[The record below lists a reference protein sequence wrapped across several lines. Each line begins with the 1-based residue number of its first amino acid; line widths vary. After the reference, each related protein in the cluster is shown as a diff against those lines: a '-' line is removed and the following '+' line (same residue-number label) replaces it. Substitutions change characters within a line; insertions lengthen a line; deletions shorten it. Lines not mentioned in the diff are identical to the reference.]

1 MRKQCL
7 RGLMVVVC
15 VLFLTS
21 LNAQTPTT
29 ATASVMLKLQ
39 VTISRYMGT
48 TKVSS
53 QPYSLSLIP
62 NESGSIRMGTE
73 VPVPTSTSTATTT
86 TTAAGER
93 VTTPTVSYTLQQV
106 GTQID
111 GNATIQPDGRY
122 KIRITVTDRSVVTA
136 AQATE
141 QGARVANVPAFRN
154 VVFNSTIYLGDG
166 QSTQFSDAPDKV
178 SGENFRVDVSLAVQK

>member
-1 MRKQCL
+1 MA
-7 RGLMVVVC
+7 VVC
-15 VLFLTS
+15 VLSITS
-21 LNAQTPTT
+21 LDAVAQAPTT
-29 ATASVMLKLQ
+29 TTTPSVMLKLQ

-48 TKVSS
+48 NKVSS

-62 NESGSIRMGTE
+62 NESGSIRIGTE

>member
-1 MRKQCL
+1 MA
-7 RGLMVVVC
+7 VVC
-15 VLFLTS
+15 VLSLTS
-21 LNAQTPTT
+21 LDALAQTPTT
-29 ATASVMLKLQ
+29 TIPSVMLKLQ

-48 TKVSS
+48 TRVSS
-53 QPYSLSLIP
+53 QPYSLTLVP
-62 NESGSIRMGTE
+62 NESGSIRVGTE
-73 VPVPTSTSTATTT
+73 VPVPTTTSTTT

-93 VTTPTVSYTLQQV
+93 LTTPTASYTLQQV

-111 GNATIQPDGRY
+111 GNAVIQPDGRY
-122 KIRITVTDRSVVTA
+122 KIRLTVTDRSVITTA
-136 AQATE
+136 QGTE